1 MHYIYILHYIKIIR
15 KKTQYFSSCDYDY
28 TYRQIL
34 NMLVLLTYF
43 WKYAFECDQ
52 SCINGFLIVKMKL
65 QNAKANLFF
74 E

>member
-1 MHYIYILHYIKIIR
+1 
-15 KKTQYFSSCDYDY
+15 
-28 TYRQIL
+28 
-34 NMLVLLTYF
+34 MLVLLTYF

>member
-1 MHYIYILHYIKIIR
+1 MIIR
-15 KKTQYFSSCDYDY
+15 KETQYFSSCDYDY
-28 TYRQIL
+28 TYRQTL
-34 NMLVLLTYF
+34 NMLVLSTYF
-43 WKYAFECDQ
+43 WKYAFECDR